1 MPTRAQMGAAEERP
15 EGHTDLMYAALEGHT
30 ERVKALLRKGADV
43 NAQDIEGRTA
53 LMFAVVN
60 LHYETVQ
67 ALLEHGADV
76 NARAHD
82 GGTALTLA
90 ATGGDARIVRALL
103 DRGAEVEAESARPDT
118 NALKLAVKYG
128 HDEIVRLLKKA
139 GAARRGKAKSA
150 QRTRHAAGKKEGEQ

>member
-1 MPTRAQMGAAEERP
+1 MTTRAQMCAAERYS

-43 NAQDIEGRTA
+43 NARDGEGRTA

-60 LHYETVQ
+60 LHYEAME

-82 GGTALTLA
+82 GGTALSLA
-90 ATGGDARIVRALL
+90 AMCGDARIVRALL
-103 DRGAEVEAESARPDT
+103 DRGAEVEAEGDRPDT
-118 NALKLAVKYG
+118 TAMGLALKYG
-128 HDEIVRLLKKA
+128 HDEVVRLLKETSGGTRSKA
-139 GAARRGKAKSA
+139 TVGCERAR
-150 QRTRHAAGKKEGEQ
+150 QP

>member
-1 MPTRAQMGAAEERP
+1 
-15 EGHTDLMYAALEGHT
+15 
-30 ERVKALLRKGADV
+30 
-43 NAQDIEGRTA
+43 
-53 LMFAVVN
+53 
-60 LHYETVQ
+60 VQ

-76 NARAHD
+76 NARARG

-103 DRGAEVEAESARPDT
+103 DRGAEVESESARPDT

-139 GAARRGKAKSA
+139 GGGATGEGEERAANKTRR
-150 QRTRHAAGKKEGEQ
+150 AGKKKGAQ